1 MFWHLPSIFDYSQLH
16 ESVHV
21 LQHLSFIAVGI
32 SGFLAARTLGE
43 SFNLFTLLSLSAI
56 MGFAGLFF
64 SVLNKPIY
72 QVYSIYNHNIAGY
85 YMVIMCLLMLIIGM
99 PSYLTYRTLFHIRH
113 KANDRNI
120 KL

>member
-72 QVYSIYNHNIAGY
+72 QVVLYLQSQYCWLLYGNYVPIDAY
-85 YMVIMCLLMLIIGM
+85 YWNAII
-99 PSYLTYRTLFHIRH
+99 SHL
-113 KANDRNI
+113 
-120 KL
+120 